1 MVDRTPLAVRRPFPA
16 NGQRPAANDLFAM
29 VRRDELLVRGV
40 LEESRI
46 NYGQAVERGGEIVA
60 RNRIDDPTTLAS
72 LRDACEEEMG
82 RVRKSIR
89 AMPDARVRGV
99 VTATTEDFESTI
111 AITVDGVSVV
121 TSSDGAVTEYDRL
134 KHLVCGPASAGRLK
148 PARTPLVWRN
158 GSAAVLLHEAIGH
171 AAEHGHAPLAWPGWL
186 RAHDKT
192 RDGRSADLIAGEL
205 PQATRR
211 ESFRDVPM
219 RRMTNLII
227 EQTNA
232 PFALPEERIEVHLV
246 AGGAYEPLTEIVTIN
261 VAISDVGPFTI
272 RASRAAIARSLIGAT
287 GDPIRYPGVICS
299 REAQELY
306 VGSSAPVMIT
316 SEIL

>member
-158 GSAAVLLHEAIGH
+158 GSAAVLL
-171 AAEHGHAPLAWPGWL
+171 
-186 RAHDKT
+186 
-192 RDGRSADLIAGEL
+192 
-205 PQATRR
+205 
-211 ESFRDVPM
+211 
-219 RRMTNLII
+219 
-227 EQTNA
+227 
-232 PFALPEERIEVHLV
+232 
-246 AGGAYEPLTEIVTIN
+246 
-261 VAISDVGPFTI
+261 
-272 RASRAAIARSLIGAT
+272 
-287 GDPIRYPGVICS
+287 
-299 REAQELY
+299 
-306 VGSSAPVMIT
+306 
-316 SEIL
+316 